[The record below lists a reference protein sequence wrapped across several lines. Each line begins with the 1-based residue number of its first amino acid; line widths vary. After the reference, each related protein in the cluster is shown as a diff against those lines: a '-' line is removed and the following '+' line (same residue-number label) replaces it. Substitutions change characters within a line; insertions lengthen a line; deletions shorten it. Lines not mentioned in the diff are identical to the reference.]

1 MPLPPVIPPG
11 LERERR
17 ARLRR
22 IALWLT
28 AVSVAHSL
36 LGTGTLV
43 LHGWHVALAS
53 AYLLPIVDAAVG
65 FGLRGGLLAA
75 GSAMAAYTA
84 HLAIPWSGQ
93 PGANPDQLGML
104 VVIPFV
110 GATAGVLV
118 READR
123 RRRERDVLV
132 GQALRGEMLQG
143 ALALV
148 AALGAHYPEVR
159 RHAER
164 VSRLGEALAR
174 ELGLGRDER
183 FEVSIAGLVHDVGQV
198 AARDDALPSASL
210 PVASGPRRQD
220 EQRSTLDLVRAL
232 PGSGTI
238 VAILESF
245 HAAGTHDVAP
255 TPPPTRPGA
264 RIVHVAHLY
273 VELLEVHASRD
284 PLAPRDAL
292 ALMRRRAG
300 TSLDSDAF
308 RALEAVVARGSSP

>member
-1 MPLPPVIPPG
+1 MPRPAVTHPG

-22 IALWLT
+22 IALWLA
-28 AVSVAHSL
+28 AVTGAHFT
-36 LGTGTLV
+36 LGTGTPA

-53 AYLLPIVDAAVG
+53 AYLLPVVDAAVG

-75 GSAMAAYTA
+75 GGAMAAYAA
-84 HLAIPWSGQ
+84 HLAISWSGR

-104 VVIPFV
+104 VVFPFV
-110 GATAGVLV
+110 GAAAGLLV

-123 RRRERDVLV
+123 RRLERDVLV
-132 GQALRGEMLQG
+132 RQALRGEMLQG

-148 AALGAHYPEVR
+148 AALGARSPEAR

-174 ELGLGRDER
+174 ELGLDGDER
-183 FEVSIAGLVHDVGQV
+183 FEVSMAGLVHDVGQV
-198 AARDDALPSASL
+198 AARDEAPPSGHVPGGAE
-210 PVASGPRRQD
+210 PRRRV

-238 VAILESF
+238 AAILESL
-245 HAAGTHDVAP
+245 HAADAHDVASAA
-255 TPPPTRPGA
+255 PPVHPGA

-273 VELLEVHASRD
+273 VQLLDGHALPD
-284 PLAPRDAL
+284 PLAPQDAL
-292 ALMRRRAG
+292 ARLRPFVGM
-300 TSLDSDAF
+300 TLDRDAF
-308 RALEAVVARGSSP
+308 QALEAVVARGSCP